1 MAKITIIGY
10 GWLGLPL
17 AQSLQAAGHTIAG
30 STTSE
35 SKLETLEKSGLPA
48 VVLDLSDDLQQTPEI
63 FENTDIV
70 ILNFPPKYKSDFPNY
85 ADQCLKAANL
95 FGAAAKFILISST
108 TIYPNEVPV
117 ARESEYDRSKFT
129 TIDPIAFAEEQMHQ
143 LLGERLTV
151 VRMAGLIGGERHIAN
166 FFAGK
171 TDIPHGDTPVNLI
184 HRTDCIRIIERIIEK
199 NCWGETFNACASEHP
214 AKGVYYTF
222 ACAQLGL
229 EKPHFLG
236 GVLGKTIDNS
246 HSKKVL
252 DFTYVYDT
260 PFDFFKD
267 LNS

>member
-1 MAKITIIGY
+1 MKAKISIIGY

-17 AQSLQAAGHTIAG
+17 AQSLQAAGHAIAG

-35 SKLETLEKSGLPA
+35 SKRAELEKSGLPA
-48 VVLDLSDDLQQTPEI
+48 VVLNLSDDLGQTPEI
-63 FENTDIV
+63 FANTQIA
-70 ILNFPPKYKSDFPNY
+70 ILNFPPTYKSEFSNY
-85 ADQCLKAANL
+85 ADKCLKAARL
-95 FGAAAKFILISST
+95 FSNKTKFILISST

-117 ARESEYDRSKFT
+117 ARESEYDRTKFT
-129 TIDPIAFAEEQMHQ
+129 AIDPIAFAEEQMHQ

-151 VRMAGLIGGERHIAN
+151 VRMSGLIGGDRHIAN

-184 HRTDCIRIIERIIEK
+184 HRKDCIRIIERIIEK
-199 NCWGETFNACASEHP
+199 DCWGETFNACASEHP

-222 ACAQLGL
+222 ACEQLGL

-246 HSKKVL
+246 HSKEAL
-252 DFTYVYDT
+252 DFEYLYDT

-267 LNS
+267 L